1 MDDPIKMIY
10 IFAEVDY
17 KGEVNFSEGEIEE
30 YSEYL
35 FDGNI
40 ENYVRTDGGFGN
52 YFDCQIYLPVDSTEE
67 FRDKI
72 KNDIIGEFARRC
84 FNKIEKYQE
93 ILENLDKVDF

>member
-40 ENYVRTDGGFGN
+40 ENHVRTDGGFGN

-67 FRDKI
+67 FRNKI
-72 KNDIIGEFARRC
+72 KNDIRKEFARRC
-84 FNKIEKYQE
+84 FNKIKKYQE

>member
-17 KGEVNFSEGEIEE
+17 KGKVNFSEGEIEE
-30 YSEYL
+30 YSEHL

-40 ENYVRTDGGFGN
+40 ENYVRTGFCGN
-52 YFDCQIYLPVDSTEE
+52 YFDCQIYLPINSTDE

-72 KNDIIGEFARRC
+72 KNDIIQEFARRC
-84 FNKIEKYQE
+84 FDKIEKYQD
-93 ILENLDKVDF
+93 ILGHLDDF